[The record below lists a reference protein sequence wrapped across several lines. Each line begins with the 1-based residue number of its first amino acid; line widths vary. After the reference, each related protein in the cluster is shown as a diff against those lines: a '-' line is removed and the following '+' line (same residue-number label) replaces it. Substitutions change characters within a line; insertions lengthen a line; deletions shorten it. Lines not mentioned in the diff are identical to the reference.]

1 MPKRNTQAP
10 WERRSGESAQA
21 FAAFSAYLEMG
32 PERSLQAVSQKL
44 GKSKALMER
53 WSSAHGWV
61 ERCWAW
67 DDHLQRE
74 ARKAAVQEVREMN
87 RRHIQLASTLQAT
100 ALQAIQE
107 SGADIIDQKNLA
119 PILKLATAL
128 ERESR
133 EAEVTALGGS
143 VEADERQNNLLAA
156 ILDTEEIDTDDLPE
170 VE

>member
-1 MPKRNTQAP
+1 MPKRNTDAP
-10 WERRSGESAQA
+10 WERRGGESVQA
-21 FAAFSAYLEMG
+21 FAAFSLYLEMG
-32 PERSLQAVSQKL
+32 VKRSLQAVSQEL
-44 GKSKALMER
+44 SKSRTLISR
-53 WSSAHGWV
+53 WSSAYQWV
-61 ERCWAW
+61 ERCRAW
-67 DDHLQRE
+67 DDYLQRE

-107 SGADIIDQKNLA
+107 AGADIIDQKNLA

-143 VEADERQNNLLAA
+143 VEADERQNNLLSA
-156 ILDTEEIDTDDLPE
+156 ILDAEEVDTDDLPE